1 LQNQTCADM
10 QSMRFLFKTQPA
22 RSMPANVTFTRK
34 VFRHA
39 VTPTS

>member
-1 LQNQTCADM
+1 M

-22 RSMPANVTFTRK
+22 QSLPANATFTRK
-34 VFRHA
+34 VFQRA